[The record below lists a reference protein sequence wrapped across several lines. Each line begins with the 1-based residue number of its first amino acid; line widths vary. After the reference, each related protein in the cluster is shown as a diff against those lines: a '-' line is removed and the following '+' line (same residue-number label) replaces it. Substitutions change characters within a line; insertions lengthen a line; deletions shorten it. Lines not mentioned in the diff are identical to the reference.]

1 MKFFKCTP
9 IIPFLFP
16 VSLNETK
23 PPKHLKISRFHRQKT
38 SPKQGRLGGVYT
50 IQLVTPSVV
59 PIAVKMAI
67 TV

>member
-1 MKFFKCTP
+1 MAEIEKRQPMKAAFSIF
-9 IIPFLFP
+9 
-16 VSLNETK
+16 
-23 PPKHLKISRFHRQKT
+23 LKITGPH
-38 SPKQGRLGGVYT
+38 T

>member
-1 MKFFKCTP
+1 MKQNRRNTSK
-9 IIPFLFP
+9 
-16 VSLNETK
+16 SLGFIDK
-23 PPKHLKISRFHRQKT
+23 KT